1 MTATT
6 EQSTTTPIVVTEKD
20 RRRALA
26 GSAIGSV
33 IEWYDYFL
41 YGTMSALIFGPF
53 FFPTDNPTV
62 SQLLALSTFA
72 IAFIVRPIGGI
83 VFGNIGDR
91 IGRKKTL
98 VFTLGLMGATTVL
111 MGLLPTYA
119 QIGMLAPIALIVL
132 RLLQGLALGGE
143 WGGGLLLAVEYS
155 PKNRRGLYGA
165 VPQTGAI
172 LGLALGNLATLGASA
187 IFPEEVFTSIGWRI
201 PFLLSIVL
209 LVVGLWIRH
218 KVDETPSFRQVKA
231 EGTTKQV
238 PIVSVLRHHW
248 RQVLVAAGVK
258 VVETS
263 TFFIFAT
270 FTLGYAVELGFDRN
284 VVLTAVLLSAV
295 LGIFS
300 MLLFGSLSDR
310 VGRKRLFMW
319 GTIAAMVYIIPFFW
333 LLNQGS
339 DLLLFV
345 ALIVGFGIV
354 WPSYGAVLGTLI
366 AEAFTPE
373 IRYSG
378 ASLGYQLG
386 AAIAGGPAPLIATA
400 LLAGFGGSF
409 LPVGGFVIV
418 CGIISLI
425 AVAFA
430 RDKTNQELD

>member
-1 MTATT
+1 MIPTT
-6 EQSTTTPIVVTEKD
+6 DQSTTTPIVVTSRD
-20 RRRALA
+20 RKRALA

-41 YGTMSALIFGPF
+41 YGTMSALIFGPY

-83 VFGNIGDR
+83 IFGNIGDR

-98 VFTLGLMGATTVL
+98 VFTLGLMGLSTVA

-119 QIGMLAPIALIVL
+119 QIGLLAPIALIVL

-172 LGLALGNLATLGASA
+172 LGLALGNLATLAASS
-187 IFPEEVFTSIGWRI
+187 IFPEELFATIGWRI

-209 LVVGLWIRH
+209 LGVGLWIRH

-238 PIVSVLRHHW
+238 PIVSVLRDHW
-248 RQVLVAAGVK
+248 RQVLIAAGAK

-270 FTLGYAVELGFDRN
+270 FTLGYAVELGFSRD
-284 VVLTAVLLSAV
+284 VVLAAILLSAV

-300 MLLFGSLSDR
+300 MLTFGSLSDR
-310 VGRKRLFMW
+310 IGRKRLFLW
-319 GTIAAMVYIIPFFW
+319 GTGAVMVYIIPFFW
-333 LLNQGS
+333 MLNQGS
-339 DLLLFV
+339 VPLLFV

-354 WPSYGAVLGTLI
+354 WPSYGSVLGTLI
-366 AEAFTPE
+366 AEGFAPE

-400 LLAGFGGSF
+400 LLVGFGGSYI
-409 LPVGGFVIV
+409 PVGIFVIV
-418 CGIISLI
+418 CGVISVI
-425 AVAFA
+425 AVSFA
-430 RDKTNQELD
+430 RDRINQELD